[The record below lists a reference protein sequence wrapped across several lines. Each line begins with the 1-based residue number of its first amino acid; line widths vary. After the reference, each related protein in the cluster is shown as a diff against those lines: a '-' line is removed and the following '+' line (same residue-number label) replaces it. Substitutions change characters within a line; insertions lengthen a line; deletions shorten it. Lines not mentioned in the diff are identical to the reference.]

1 MSQHPHKLARMLK
14 VMSLAALVATTVPA
28 LANDYTCKDEIKVT
42 GYGAFFEGWGDR
54 MAKWSWRN
62 TAIAEYGIFYA
73 DESTANEGHGLTTER
88 CAQSWFGLTI
98 CEVRGRPC
106 VEQTELECKHK
117 DGQACDPKIKW
128 IQSKLADKGYPVGPI
143 DGRNGS
149 KFKEA
154 TKKFMNEFKKDT
166 KIADGSSID
175 DVIEALKKSD
185 QTKTASLSHF

>member
-1 MSQHPHKLARMLK
+1 MSQRTHKLARMLK
-14 VMSLAALVATTVPA
+14 VVSFAALVATTVPA

-54 MAKWSWRN
+54 MAKLSWRN
-62 TAIAEYGIFYA
+62 TAIAEYGMIG
-73 DESTANEGHGLTTER
+73 DQKSVIEGHGLSTER

-117 DGQACDPKIKW
+117 DGQACDPKVKW
-128 IQSKLADKGYPVGPI
+128 IQSKLAEKGYPVGPI

-154 TKKFMNEFKKDT
+154 TRKFMNEFKKDI
-166 KIADGSSID
+166 KIADGSD
-175 DVIEALKKSD
+175 R
-185 QTKTASLSHF
+185 